1 MGITNNLAK
10 ISKDF
15 IFYGYNRQEIW
26 EEFIIGEDYEA
37 FLLTKKE
44 NKFTV

>member
-1 MGITNNLAK
+1 MGLTNNIVE

-15 IFYGYNRQEIW
+15 HVYGLKDDNW

-37 FLLTKKE
+37 FLVKRK
-44 NKFTV
+44 